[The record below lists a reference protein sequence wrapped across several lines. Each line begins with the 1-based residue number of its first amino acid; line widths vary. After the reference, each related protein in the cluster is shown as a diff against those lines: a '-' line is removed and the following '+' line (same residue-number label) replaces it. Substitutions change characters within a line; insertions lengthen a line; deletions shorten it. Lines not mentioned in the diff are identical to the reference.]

1 METIIEAIYEQGV
14 LHLREPLDV
23 ADGETVE
30 VTIRTRDESAWD
42 KLEAFFETSAV
53 DTGIADLAHQH
64 DHYLYGKPK
73 KDSGG

>member
-1 METIIEAIYEQGV
+1 MATIVEAIYEQGV
-14 LHLREPLDV
+14 LRLKEPLAV
-23 ADGETVE
+23 PDGETVE

-42 KLEAFFETSAV
+42 KLEAILESSRV